1 MVDWGIPVR
10 PTISFWVVAPRE
22 MAERML
28 LYGEMGVSSL
38 SITASASVPN
48 RESALRRSSTRHSW
62 NVLPVTEM

>member
-38 SITASASVPN
+38 RV
-48 RESALRRSSTRHSW
+48 R
-62 NVLPVTEM
+62 